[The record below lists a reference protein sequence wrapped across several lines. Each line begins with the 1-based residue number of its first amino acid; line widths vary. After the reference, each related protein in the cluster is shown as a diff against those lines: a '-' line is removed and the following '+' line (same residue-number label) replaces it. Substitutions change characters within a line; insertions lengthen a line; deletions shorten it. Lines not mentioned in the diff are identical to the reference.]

1 MQTLYDFGLEV
12 QKIREAIDNIEAKG
26 ARNASFIVFSYNK
39 CNDIINAINQIIEK
53 QQNPP
58 SGQNSVNG
66 EDTIETNEEP
76 IMEEEGEMNGE
87 PDSGTAP

>member
-26 ARNASFIVFSYNK
+26 ARNASFIVFAYNK

-58 SGQNSVNG
+58 SSQNG
-66 EDTIETNEEP
+66 EDIIETDEKP